1 MGAQYVLPYSEAD
14 GFVLGGYSIV
24 VIRDL
29 PKVKRGV
36 RFPLPAQ
43 LYKMTLVFVRQLI
56 GRVRCR
62 LILKS
67 MNKNFSIS
75 QCFSVGWAR
84 FKEHPWFF
92 IGLNLLLWVVAGI
105 SGYLT
110 DIVYVDIEPTR
121 SLTDLLCTVLYYW
134 VMFGFIALTLRAID
148 GKSLSWDQFL
158 KMDRRFVSY
167 LIGLLLYGV
176 MVLVGVL
183 AFVVPGVYLAIRYG
197 FFWYGIIDGRK
208 GVMESF
214 QESARITD
222 GVKWQIVLF
231 GMTSMVVIFLGMV
244 CLGVGVLVAVPV
256 AMLASAH
263 LYRVLLSQSNTA
275 PKTTEPSTSP
285 REKSDVSEEQEQAE
299 QTVASNATPR
309 PLSETK

>member
-1 MGAQYVLPYSEAD
+1 MD
-14 GFVLGGYSIV
+14 
-24 VIRDL
+24 
-29 PKVKRGV
+29 
-36 RFPLPAQ
+36 
-43 LYKMTLVFVRQLI
+43 
-56 GRVRCR
+56 
-62 LILKS
+62 
-67 MNKNFSIS
+67 KNFSVRE
-75 QCFSVGWAR
+75 CFLVGWAR

-92 IGLNLLLWVVAGI
+92 VGLSILLWGVAGI
-105 SGYLT
+105 TGYLT
-110 DIVYVDIEPTR
+110 DVVYADIEPTR
-121 SLTDLLCTVLYYW
+121 SILDLLLSVIYYW
-134 VMFGFIALTLRAID
+134 IMFGFIVITLRAVD
-148 GKSLSWDQFL
+148 GMPVDWEQFFSI
-158 KMDRRFVSY
+158 DRRFVSY

-183 AFVVPGVYLAIRYG
+183 AFVVPGIYLAIRYG
-197 FFWYGIIDGRK
+197 FFWYVIIDGRK

-256 AMLASAH
+256 TMLASAH

-275 PKTTEPSTSP
+275 PKTTEPSTPP